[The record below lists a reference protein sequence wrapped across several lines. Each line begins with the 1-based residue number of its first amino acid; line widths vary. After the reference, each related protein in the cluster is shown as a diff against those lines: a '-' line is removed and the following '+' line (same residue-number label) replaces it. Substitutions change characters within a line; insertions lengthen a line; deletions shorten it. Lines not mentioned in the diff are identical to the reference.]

1 MFLRNSI
8 SVRFYIYSCKM
19 RPDSRFLSGQS
30 EAFLSLPYLA
40 GMQSYNFL
48 VVGQG
53 LAESLFP

>member
-1 MFLRNSI
+1 
-8 SVRFYIYSCKM
+8 M
-19 RPDSRFLSGQS
+19 RPDSRFLFGQS
-30 EAFLSLPYLA
+30 EAFLFLPYLA